1 LRVFSKIVSN
11 VVYFYFRFVLA
22 SFALQI
28 LGAIVFTLINN
39 NLIRHSCKCDLL
51 LSIYIQTKRS
61 VNSLFKP
68 SEVFARY
75 QYKIRRDLRL
85 LTTCITRHNL
95 CLNNKQTNTF
105 FVSILYKHSNTH
117 SILYYIQ
124 YIQHKILTRQNGRN
138 Y

>member
-1 LRVFSKIVSN
+1 MYLMLFLYIFQVRIGMM
-11 VVYFYFRFVLA
+11 A

-28 LGAIVFTLINN
+28 LGTIVFTLINN

-85 LTTCITRHNL
+85 LTTYITRHNL
-95 CLNNKQTNTF
+95 CLNNKQTNTV
-105 FVSILYKHSNTH
+105 FVSIHYKR
-117 SILYYIQ
+117 SIKAQFTPRIMYIFI
-124 YIQHKILTRQNGRN
+124 YFHTLLMRN
-138 Y
+138 VCVY